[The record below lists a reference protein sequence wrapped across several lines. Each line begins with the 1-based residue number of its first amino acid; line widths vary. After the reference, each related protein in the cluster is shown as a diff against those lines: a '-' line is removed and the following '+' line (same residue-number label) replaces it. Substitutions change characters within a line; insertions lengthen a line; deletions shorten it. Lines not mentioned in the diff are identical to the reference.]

1 MSDKVLFEQHKEI
14 DSIWTIVISNQ
25 DKRNALTPNILNGIS
40 KFLEDPEIREKA
52 RMIVI
57 RGEGDKAFSAGYDIS
72 KIQASSGSDGS
83 EASADILM
91 RALRNVK
98 TFPAPVI
105 SMINGFC
112 VGAGC
117 HMAVSTDIR
126 IAADDLKMGI
136 TPAKLG
142 IVYHE
147 EGIFDFFNLIGPSYT
162 KDMFYTGKLY
172 SAEEAKEMSLVNYV
186 VPKADLEAY
195 AYSFAKQIGENAPL
209 AVKGTR
215 HIVNR
220 WVEAVSLSPEVREE
234 IVAIRQH
241 AFASEDVKE
250 GRQAFAE
257 KRKPV
262 FKGK

>member
-1 MSDKVLFEQHKEI
+1 MADKVLFEQHKGI
-14 DSIWTIVISNQ
+14 DSIWTIIISNP

-40 KFLEDPEIREKA
+40 EFLEDPEVRANA
-52 RMIVI
+52 RMVMI
-57 RGEGDKAFSAGYDIS
+57 RGEGGKAFSAGYDIS
-72 KIQASSGSDGS
+72 KIQGPSESDGS

-91 RALRNVK
+91 RALSNIK
-98 TFPAPVI
+98 TFPAPFI

-117 HMAVSTDIR
+117 HTAVVTDIR

-142 IVYHE
+142 IVYNE
-147 EGIFDFFNLIGPSYT
+147 EGIFDFLNLLGPSHT
-162 KDMFYTGKLY
+162 KEMFYSGKLY
-172 SAEEAKEMSLVNYV
+172 SAEEAKAMGLVNHM
-186 VPKADLEAY
+186 VPKSELEAY
-195 AYSFAKQIGENAPL
+195 AYGLAKQISENAPL

-215 HIVNR
+215 HIVNQ
-220 WVEAVSLSPEVREE
+220 WIQAVDLRPEVREE
-234 IVAIRQH
+234 ILGLRQQ
-241 AFASEDVKE
+241 AYASEDIKE

-262 FKGK
+262 FTGK